1 MKRPLFLIL
10 LSSVSLLVS
19 GCSLFE
25 SAPAAQDAQQ
35 KAPGSISESDVAV
48 DSRVTSA
55 TRHSTVDGIEV
66 TWEVPSEETD
76 GFIIRYGSD
85 PTRMN
90 SEVSVKNAELRRED
104 DSQYG
109 PVYRYV
115 IVGVPSGKSL
125 FVSIAAR
132 RGEFLS
138 NFSPPIAE
146 SRAAAAEY

>member
-1 MKRPLFLIL
+1 MKCKLTLVL
-10 LSSVSLLVS
+10 LSSFLVS

-25 SAPAAQDAQQ
+25 SAPISQDAQQ
-35 KAPGSISESDVAV
+35 NAPGSISESDVTV

-55 TRHSTVDGIEV
+55 TRRSTVDGIEV

-76 GFIIRYGSD
+76 GFIIRYGGD
-85 PTRMN
+85 PTRMD
-90 SEVSVKNAELRRED
+90 SEVAVKNAELRRED

-132 RGEFLS
+132 RGEFVS

-146 SRAAAAEY
+146 SRGTPTEY